1 MLTQMMGAKFDPLKS
16 REYKIELESEWAN
29 WEQKILSTIEKASK
43 LKFKS
48 KINCYIVQ
56 SMAYKAISHPLTIS
70 TEENIEK
77 NIHLLIHELI
87 HVILVQ
93 NQTTQL
99 LRKLE
104 QNYEDHDAM
113 VHIPVLLVQKRVEE
127 LLFGKKSFTKHIEG
141 LEAHLPLIT
150 RLYPKYVKQ
159 RSNVLEFL
167 LK

>member
-1 MLTQMMGAKFDPLKS
+1 MGTKFNPLKS
-16 REYKIELESEWAN
+16 REYKIEFELEWAN
-29 WEQKILSTIEKASK
+29 QEKDILETIEKASK

-48 KINCYIVQ
+48 KIDCYIVQ

-70 TEENIEK
+70 TEEDVEK

-87 HVILVQ
+87 HIILVQ
-93 NQTTQL
+93 NQTTRL

-104 QNYEDHDAM
+104 ANYEDHDAM

-127 LLFGKKSFTKHIEG
+127 LLYGKKSFTNHIDG
-141 LEAHLPLIT
+141 LEAHLPIIT
-150 RLYPKYVKQ
+150 RIYPKYLKQ